1 MNGKYANKQIEEIRE
16 EMIKMEKDKFSG
28 GYVDTDSIQGRYL
41 DTDATQGYDYNGKPI
56 KTKRTTTVARIGL
69 PVDYLLYTHG
79 QIDLNWI
86 RETIANIDLD
96 YISAFDILVNSYLN
110 IHHEGKRPLYVDK
123 AIRIPNED
131 YERLQEFSK
140 NTGMSIKVATHMIL
154 TIGLNDLVAKGGA

>member
-1 MNGKYANKQIEEIRE
+1 
-16 EMIKMEKDKFSG
+16 MIKM
-28 GYVDTDSIQGRYL
+28 
-41 DTDATQGYDYNGKPI
+41 NKPE
-56 KTKRTTTVARIGL
+56 RTTTVARIGL